1 MRTLDDPFRVRG
13 VEEDALW
20 VNFKCRQDFC
30 DTRVIVEMNKDGEIS
45 MSTKRVLY
53 AAGISRPQILLTTL
67 LCRPRKSYELT
78 NFRNMAV

>member
-45 MSTKRVLY
+45 MSTKRVL
-53 AAGISRPQILLTTL
+53 
-67 LCRPRKSYELT
+67 
-78 NFRNMAV
+78 